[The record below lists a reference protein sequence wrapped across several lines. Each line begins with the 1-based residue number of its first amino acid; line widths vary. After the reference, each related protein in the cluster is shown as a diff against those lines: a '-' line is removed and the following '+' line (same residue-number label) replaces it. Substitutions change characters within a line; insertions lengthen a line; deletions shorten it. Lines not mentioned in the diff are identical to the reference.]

1 MSLHAV
7 GRFLVVG
14 ATPVIGGWV
23 MGHRAGEA
31 YWHVKDRDPFW
42 EVIAQGGNLS
52 AAAASVGVT
61 WVVG

>member
-1 MSLHAV
+1 
-7 GRFLVVG
+7 
-14 ATPVIGGWV
+14 